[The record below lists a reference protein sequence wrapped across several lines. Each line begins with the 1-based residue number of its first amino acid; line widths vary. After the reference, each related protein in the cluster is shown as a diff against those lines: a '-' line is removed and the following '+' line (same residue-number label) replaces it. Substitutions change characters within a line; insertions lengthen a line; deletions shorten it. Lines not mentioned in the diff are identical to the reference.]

1 MKPTMRHCAVLLAAG
16 FILAGYGVRAEGDN
30 SSDADSVQEA
40 KKHFSFAV
48 QNKNNGNHEE
58 ALRQYSRSLSFC
70 DTLYQAHYSYAD
82 LLNKLDRADEALVHF
97 RKAFDL
103 NPEYYNSAL
112 MLSKLYHAKGLHDSV
127 LVMYER
133 MNTLKPGNNE
143 LLVNIAGL
151 REYLGDEAGAL
162 DAYRKAVEHGVTDS
176 GVVMRAAKLAFRTGE
191 TESAAEY
198 AVKILDAQPGDMEAL
213 AIAAQTALDRGD
225 EASAAGYL
233 KRSAENA
240 PDIAMIVR
248 LEALCK
254 SLDDI
259 DTLLWALELH
269 HTLAPED
276 VVVIGDLSEI
286 LYGRGD
292 MDKAIGYVRRGL
304 AIAPDD
310 GRLRIILGEHYRAG
324 EQEQKALEQ
333 YRLAMNDTRWKSS
346 AQRLIWQI
354 EEPETADEK
363 TEREFFSRGKS
374 N

>member
-1 MKPTMRHCAVLLAAG
+1 VG
-16 FILAGYGVRAEGDN
+16 
-30 SSDADSVQEA
+30 ADSSAADPMQEA
-40 KKHFSFAV
+40 KKHFSYAV

-70 DTLYQAHYSYAD
+70 DTLYQVHYSYAD
-82 LLNKLDRADEALVHF
+82 MLEKLDRADDALVHF

-103 NPEYYNSAL
+103 NPEHYNSAI

-162 DAYRKAVEHGVTDS
+162 DAYRKAVES
-176 GVVMRAAKLAFRTGE
+176 GVADNGVLMRAAKLAYRTGD
-191 TESAAEY
+191 TAAAEY
-198 AVKILDAQPGDMEAL
+198 AVKILDAEPGDMEAL

-225 EASAAGYL
+225 DASAAGYL
-233 KRSAENA
+233 KRSVEIA
-240 PDIAMIVR
+240 PDIATVVR
-248 LEALCK
+248 LEALSK
-254 SLDDI
+254 SLDDT
-259 DTLLWALELH
+259 DGLLWALELH
-269 HTLAPED
+269 HALAPED
-276 VVVIGDLSEI
+276 IVVIGDLSEI
-286 LYGRGD
+286 LYGCGE
-292 MDKAIGYVRRGL
+292 MDKAIGYVRKGL

-310 GRLRIILGEHYRAG
+310 GRLRIILGEHFRADS
-324 EQEQKALEQ
+324 QEQKALEQ

-363 TEREFFSRGKS
+363 AEREFFSRGKS

>member
-1 MKPTMRHCAVLLAAG
+1 MKPTMTHCAVVLAAG
-16 FILAGYGVRAEGDN
+16 FILAGYGIRAVG
-30 SSDADSVQEA
+30 ADSSAADSMQEA

-70 DTLYQAHYSYAD
+70 DTLYQVHYSYAD
-82 LLNKLDRADEALVHF
+82 LLYKLDMTDDAIVHF

-162 DAYRKAVEHGVTDS
+162 DAYRKAVESGVTDT
-176 GVVMRAAKLAFRTGE
+176 GVVMRAAKLAYKTGD
-191 TESAAEY
+191 TLAAAEY
-198 AVKILDAQPGDMEAL
+198 AVMILDAEPGDMEAL

-225 EASAAGYL
+225 EVSAAGYL
-233 KRSAENA
+233 KRSVEIA
-240 PDIAMIVR
+240 PDIDKIVR

-254 SLDDI
+254 SLN
-259 DTLLWALELH
+259 DTENLLWALELH
-269 HTLAPED
+269 HALAPED
-276 VVVIGDLSEI
+276 IMVIGDLSEM
-286 LYGRGD
+286 LYGRGE
-292 MDKAIGYVRRGL
+292 MDKAIGYVRKGL
-304 AIAPDD
+304 AIAPGD
-310 GRLRIILGEHYRAG
+310 GRLRIILGEHYRADSQ
-324 EQEQKALEQ
+324 EQEALEQ

-363 TEREFFSRGKS
+363 AEREFFSRGKS